1 MTHTDGLKD
10 VDQLIN
16 RFGGMRPMARKLNI
30 AVSTIQGWKK
40 RDHIPGDRVSD
51 VVNAAKA
58 NQISLDGYDVM
69 ANTANE
75 NQQTTVAQDEAP
87 LSAFTPPVVETPTK
101 ISPPREHPNLDAG
114 KIKRDAVKRS
124 VLTTVSIL
132 AVLGGIGYVLFGQ
145 EAQEIVNIAKDQKKI
160 EQRFEKIDKQYN
172 SFEHT
177 VTQGLNSLSD
187 QITDVAAAVG
197 VERNATGQIVLN
209 NNMSMSERVTGLES
223 RLRSA
228 GEEIDLG
235 QLMNRFD
242 TMTQSN
248 DITGANVQALNDL
261 RLVIDALQ
269 SRMGEF
275 DAALVQA
282 KSENAEMAKSL
293 ENVTGRDMGA
303 AAMLLAMT
311 QMRASLNRE
320 QPFAQDLSVLQE
332 LVGNEDPELTAA
344 ITRLAPYAE
353 NGVLTPKGLSSE
365 FRGMAG
371 DILSAAL
378 RGEDVSIQ
386 DKIMGRIGQILSVEK
401 DGKPVMGIKE
411 HAIVSKAQQALDK
424 GDVAGALR
432 ELNKLEGDAEQVA
445 APFKAQAQG
454 TLNAENV
461 VSKMM
466 QTLLQKLQ
474 NPEEIKSMIQDLPQE
489 IEKQMQGEVKGST
502 ESGLI
507 ILE

>member
-1 MTHTDGLKD
+1 MTHTDGLKN

-16 RFGGMRPMARKLNI
+16 RFGGMRPMARKLDI

-40 RDHIPGDRVSD
+40 RDHIPADRLDD
-51 VVNAAKA
+51 VVIAAKA
-58 NQISLDGYDVM
+58 NQISLDGYDVTS
-69 ANTANE
+69 NTANE
-75 NQQTTVAQDEAP
+75 NKPELKTT
-87 LSAFTPPVVETPTK
+87 SAVTPPVIEAPSK
-101 ISPPREHPNLDAG
+101 ISPPRENYNLDAG
-114 KIKRDAVKRS
+114 KIKSDAVKRS

-132 AVLGGIGYVLFGQ
+132 AILGGVGYVLFGQ
-145 EAQEIVNIAKDQKKI
+145 DAQDIVNIAKDQKQI
-160 EQRFEKIDKQYN
+160 EQRFETIDKQYS

-187 QITDVAAAVG
+187 QVTDIAAAVG
-197 VERNATGQIVLN
+197 VERNADGQIILN

-242 TMTQSN
+242 TVTQSTQVSG
-248 DITGANVQALNDL
+248 DNVQALNDL
-261 RLVIDALQ
+261 RLVIDSLQ

-275 DAALVQA
+275 ETNLQNA
-282 KSENAEMAKSL
+282 KDNNEELAKSL

-311 QMRASLNRE
+311 QMRSSLNRE
-320 QPFAQDLSVLQE
+320 QPFAQDLVVLQE
-332 LVGNEDPELTAA
+332 LVGDEDPALTAS
-344 ITRLAPYAE
+344 IQRLAPYAE
-353 NGVLTPKGLSSE
+353 NGVLTPEGLSSE

-378 RGEDVSIQ
+378 RGEEVSVQ

-411 HAIVSKAQQALDK
+411 QEIVSKAQKALDK

-432 ELNKLEGDAEQVA
+432 ELNKLEGDAAQTA

-474 NPEEIKSMIQDLPQE
+474 NPSELKSMMQNLPAE
-489 IEKQMQGEVKGST
+489 IEKQVQGEIKGST
-502 ESGLI
+502 DSGLI

>member
-1 MTHTDGLKD
+1 M
-10 VDQLIN
+10 IN
-16 RFGGMRPMARKLNI
+16 RFGGMRPMARKLDI

-40 RDHIPGDRVSD
+40 RDHIPADRVND
-51 VVNAAKA
+51 VVSAAKA
-58 NQISLDGYDVM
+58 NQISLDGYDVT
-69 ANTANE
+69 ANTANK
-75 NQQTTVAQDEAP
+75 NNAP
-87 LSAFTPPVVETPTK
+87 QEQETPINVAPSTPAAPSK
-101 ISPPREHPNLDAG
+101 VSPPREYNNLDAG

-124 VLTTVSIL
+124 VITTVSIL

-145 EAQEIVNIAKDQKKI
+145 EAQEIVNVAKDQKQI
-160 EQRFEKIDKQYN
+160 EKRFNSIDKQYN
-172 SFEHT
+172 SFEQT

-187 QITDVAAAVG
+187 QVTDIAAAVG
-197 VERNATGQIVLN
+197 VERDASGQIILN
-209 NNMSMSERVTGLES
+209 NDMSMSERVTGLES

-242 TMTQSN
+242 TMTQS
-248 DITGANVQALNDL
+248 TQVSGENVQALNDL
-261 RLVIDALQ
+261 RLVIDSLQ
-269 SRMGEF
+269 SRMGDFETR
-275 DAALVQA
+275 LQNA
-282 KSENAEMAKSL
+282 KDNNAELAKSL

-311 QMRASLNRE
+311 QMRSSLNRE
-320 QPFAQDLSVLQE
+320 QPFADDLVVLQE
-332 LVGNEDPELTAA
+332 LVGNEDPELTAS
-344 ITRLAPYAE
+344 IERLAPYAE
-353 NGVLTPKGLSSE
+353 SGVLTSDGLSSE
-365 FRGMAG
+365 FRSMAG

-378 RGEDVSIQ
+378 RGEEVSVQ

-401 DGKPVMGIKE
+401 DGKPMMGIKE
-411 HAIVSKAQQALDK
+411 QAIVSKAQKALDK

-432 ELNKLEGDAEQVA
+432 ELNKLEGDAAQTA

-474 NPEEIKSMIQDLPQE
+474 NPEELKSMMQNLPAE
-489 IEKQMQGEVKGST
+489 IEKQTQGEVKGSA
-502 ESGLI
+502 ESGFI

>member
-1 MTHTDGLKD
+1 MTHTDGLKN

-16 RFGGMRPMARKLNI
+16 RFGGMRPMARKLDI

-40 RDHIPGDRVSD
+40 RDHIPADRVDD
-51 VVNAAKA
+51 VVSAAKA
-58 NQISLDGYDVM
+58 NQISLDGYDVT

-75 NQQTTVAQDEAP
+75 NNKEPQVLQKSASTATT
-87 LSAFTPPVVETPTK
+87 PVVDAPSK
-101 ISPPREHPNLDAG
+101 ISPPREYHNLDAG
-114 KIKRDAVKRS
+114 KIKGDAVKRS

-145 EAQEIVNIAKDQKKI
+145 EAQDIVNVAKDQKQI
-160 EQRFEKIDKQYN
+160 EKRFATIDQQYN

-187 QITDVAAAVG
+187 QVTDIAAAVG
-197 VERNATGQIVLN
+197 VERNAGGQIVLN

-235 QLMNRFD
+235 QLMARFD
-242 TMTQSN
+242 TVTQS
-248 DITGANVQALNDL
+248 TQVSGENVQALNDL
-261 RLVIDALQ
+261 RLVINSLQ

-275 DAALVQA
+275 EANLQNA
-282 KSENAEMAKSL
+282 KDNNAQLAKSL

-311 QMRASLNRE
+311 QMRSSLNRE
-320 QPFAQDLSVLQE
+320 QPFAQDLVVLQE
-332 LVGNEDPELTAA
+332 LVGNEDPELTAS
-344 ITRLAPYAE
+344 IQRLAPYAE
-353 NGVLTPKGLSSE
+353 NGVLTPEGLSSE

-378 RGEDVSIQ
+378 RGEDVSVQ

-401 DGKPVMGIKE
+401 DGKPMMGIKE
-411 HAIVSKAQQALDK
+411 QGIVSKAQKALDK

-432 ELNKLEGDAEQVA
+432 ELNKLEGDAAQTA

-474 NPEEIKSMIQDLPQE
+474 NPEEMKSMIQNLPQE
-489 IEKQMQGEVKGST
+489 IEKQVQGEIKGSA
-502 ESGLI
+502 ESGFI